1 MQNINTLIK
10 DNDNTER
17 NKVLSDLYH
26 KFLSYQIPIGMLCNI
41 GNFNIVSL
49 INTLRDKDVEIPIS
63 EKSDIENQILD
74 SVKSNFKGDYCLD
87 VTAIIN
93 LYQLEDIV
101 ELVKRVGK
109 FRISQTTY
117 NYFRRLD
124 LEKNT
129 FANTGF
135 PITIY
140 NETNKPILV
149 TSQVAYENTV
159 KDIGK
164 IMSWIDIY
172 CHSPVP
178 VYSRIHF
185 QKERENSYLQVLGEL
200 SFDTILL
207 SIEKGYVPVIDDY
220 MTKMI
225 CIQEFRRN
233 CINSVDL

>member
-1 MQNINTLIK
+1 
-10 DNDNTER
+10 
-17 NKVLSDLYH
+17 
-26 KFLSYQIPIGMLCNI
+26 MLCNI
-41 GNFNIVSL
+41 CNFNIVSL
-49 INTLRDKDVEIPIS
+49 INTLRDTDVEIPIS

-93 LYQLEDIV
+93 LHQLEDIV

-109 FRISQTTY
+109 FKISQTTY

-124 LEKNT
+124 LERNT

-135 PITIY
+135 PIAIY

-159 KDIGK
+159 KDISK

-172 CHSPVP
+172 CHSPIP

-185 QKERENSYLQVLGEL
+185 QKESENSYLQVLGEL

-233 CINSVDL
+233 CINSIDFFS